1 MELTVYRSLD
11 RSVQFF
17 GIKGRFL
24 IQMGIGAVTSL
35 ITACMIGSA
44 TNGLAGIALFLILFF
59 AFAMAVVALQ
69 GSISEKALFRKM
81 AMSRCPQYIKVKP
94 QRLIGSWKSTEEE
107 LNWNPSSRS
116 PEWMTDTSFPGA
128 AT

>member
-24 IQMGIGAVTSL
+24 IPMGIGAVTSL

-59 AFAMAVVALQ
+59 VSAMAVVALQ
-69 GSISEKALFRKM
+69 GSIREK
-81 AMSRCPQYIKVKP
+81 
-94 QRLIGSWKSTEEE
+94 
-107 LNWNPSSRS
+107 PSSGKWPCQDARS
-116 PEWMTDTSFPGA
+116 TSKSNRRDLSDHGNQQKNS
-128 AT
+128 

>member
-24 IQMGIGAVTSL
+24 IPMGIGAVTSL

-44 TNGLAGIALFLILFF
+44 TNGIALFLILFF

-94 QRLIGSWKSTEEE
+94 QRLIGSWKSTEE
-107 LNWNPSSRS
+107 
-116 PEWMTDTSFPGA
+116 
-128 AT
+128 

>member
-24 IQMGIGAVTSL
+24 IPMGMGAAASL
-35 ITACMIGSA
+35 MTACTVGSA

-59 AFAMAVVALQ
+59 ASAMAVVALQ
-69 GSISEKALFRKM
+69 GSIGEKALFRKM

-94 QRLIGSWKSTEEE
+94 QKLIGSWKSTEE
-107 LNWNPSSRS
+107 
-116 PEWMTDTSFPGA
+116 
-128 AT
+128 

>member
-24 IQMGIGAVTSL
+24 IPMGMGAAASL
-35 ITACMIGSA
+35 MTACTVGSA

-59 AFAMAVVALQ
+59 ASAMAVVTSPLR
-69 GSISEKALFRKM
+69 ERM
-81 AMSRCPQYIKVKP
+81 Y
-94 QRLIGSWKSTEEE
+94 
-107 LNWNPSSRS
+107 PSSTPAS
-116 PEWMTDTSFPGA
+116 GKTDSSSA
-128 AT
+128 ILLLISMIR

>member
-24 IQMGIGAVTSL
+24 IPIGAVTSL

-94 QRLIGSWKSTEEE
+94 QRLIGSWKSTEE
-107 LNWNPSSRS
+107 
-116 PEWMTDTSFPGA
+116 
-128 AT
+128 

>member
-1 MELTVYRSLD
+1 MELTVCRSLD

-24 IQMGIGAVTSL
+24 IPMGIGAVTSL

-59 AFAMAVVALQ
+59 AFAN
-69 GSISEKALFRKM
+69 SPFPERSSSKH
-81 AMSRCPQYIKVKP
+81 
-94 QRLIGSWKSTEEE
+94 LIYAESLSAAF
-107 LNWNPSSRS
+107 
-116 PEWMTDTSFPGA
+116 TSLYS
-128 AT
+128 